1 MGHYFLDTQY
11 VRRDWDKNN
20 FKGVGNGNDNLA
32 RIQQHVRNAQ
42 YTPADVTQIP
52 FLKTFSIRNN
62 IFYTCICGLPI
73 RSGHRATVFSN
84 VVHT

>member
-11 VRRDWDKNN
+11 VRRDWDNNN

-42 YTPADVTQIP
+42 YTPADVTQI
-52 FLKTFSIRNN
+52 F
-62 IFYTCICGLPI
+62 
-73 RSGHRATVFSN
+73 
-84 VVHT
+84 